1 MISKRIFTAAVCI
14 PLVVCVIGLGGA
26 KLFFVF
32 TLALLLIGLW
42 EFFTMT
48 LPGASRTAFGIGLVL
63 GALILAGAFHD
74 SDLTV
79 PARQSLLPG
88 ACALSFAAL
97 FWYHMSRR
105 SVQLRDASALAM
117 AQFCG
122 MMYIPFL
129 GSYLILL
136 RGRPDG
142 IALIFLI
149 LLVTWVGDTAAF
161 AIGSW
166 MGKRRLSTRISPKKT
181 IEGALA
187 SLAGGVL
194 TTVAFKLLY
203 LQSLSLAHCM
213 FIGIGLNIM
222 NQFGDLC
229 ESFIKRA
236 CNVKDSGAFFPG
248 HGGVLDRI
256 DSLLFAGPFLFYYI
270 NGVLPV

>member
-1 MISKRIFTAAVCI
+1 MVGKRILTAAVGI
-14 PLVVCVIGLGGA
+14 PLVLCIIVFGGEY
-26 KLFFVF
+26 LFF
-32 TLALLLIGLW
+32 ALLLVLCLLGLR
-42 EFFTMT
+42 EFFNMT
-48 LPGASRTAFGIGLVL
+48 LPGAGRSTSAIGLVL
-63 GALILAGAFHD
+63 GALILASALHD
-74 SDLTV
+74 SAVSVT
-79 PARQSLLPG
+79 AGQSFLPG

-105 SVQLRDASALAM
+105 SAELQNASTMAM

-122 MMYIPFL
+122 LMYIPFL
-129 GSYLILL
+129 GSYLIML

-149 LLVTWVGDTAAF
+149 LFVTWAGDTAAF
-161 AIGSW
+161 AIGSM

-187 SLAGGVL
+187 SLAAGVL
-194 TTVAFKLLY
+194 ITVAFKLTVFEG
-203 LQSLSLAHCM
+203 LSLGHCLAV
-213 FIGIGLNIM
+213 GIGLNIM

-236 CNVKDSGAFFPG
+236 CTVKDSGSIFPG

-256 DSLLFAGPFLFYYI
+256 DSLLFAGPFLFYYFNSVI
-270 NGVLPV
+270 PL